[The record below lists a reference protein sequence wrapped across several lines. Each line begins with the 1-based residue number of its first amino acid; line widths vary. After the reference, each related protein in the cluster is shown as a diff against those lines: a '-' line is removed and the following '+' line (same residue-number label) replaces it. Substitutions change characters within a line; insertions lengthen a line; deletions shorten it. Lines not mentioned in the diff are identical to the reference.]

1 MKEAAAQRPRW
12 HRTVV
17 LSIIASAIALTSAQ
31 TPGFT
36 NIAKGDAS
44 GQQTAKQVT
53 VRTAAEWTALWKDH
67 APTDKMPAVDFT
79 KNMVVGIF
87 LGTKPSAGHEVEIVG
102 VRDEQKDLVV
112 EYVQK
117 QPGRGTMAA
126 QILTEP
132 FHLVSVPKHEGTVRF
147 LHVPEVKR

>member
-1 MKEAAAQRPRW
+1 MRVIVSFMLLLA
-12 HRTVV
+12 VV
-17 LSIIASAIALTSAQ
+17 SAQ
-31 TPGFT
+31 TPPSFT
-36 NIAKGDAS
+36 NIAKGDVS

-67 APTDKMPAVDFT
+67 APTEKLPAVDFA

-87 LGTKPSAGHEVEIVG
+87 LGSKPSAGHEVEIVG
-102 VRDEQKDLVV
+102 VRTEQKDLIV

-132 FHLVSVPKHEGTVRF
+132 FHLVAVPKHAGTVRF
-147 LHVPEVKR
+147 MHVPDTRK

>member
-1 MKEAAAQRPRW
+1 MF
-12 HRTVV
+12 
-17 LSIIASAIALTSAQ
+17 LIAIASAQ
-31 TPGFT
+31 TPPPVT
-36 NIAKGDAS
+36 TVAKGDVS

-53 VRTAAEWTALWKDH
+53 VRTAAEWKTLWKDH
-67 APTDKMPAVDFT
+67 APTEKMPSVDFA

-87 LGTKPSAGHEVEIVG
+87 LGSKPSSGHEVEIVG
-102 VRDEQKDLVV
+102 VRTQEKDLVV

-132 FHLVSVPKHEGTVRF
+132 YHLVAVPMHAGTVRF
-147 LHVPEVKR
+147 IHVPAK